1 MACIVLHSIPV
12 WTGGVAVTAPPNNPA
27 MEYLGHTQTATYMTG
42 PRLNAAQTYHLP
54 SIATMQSN
62 FKSYDTYP
70 APSPM
75 RRSLTTLPWRPST
88 YYQTAKVN
96 PGNPCTQ
103 SMPDPMSAR
112 TALNELDALK
122 VPPVFAAARNC
133 LYTRYSPN
141 DWSASNSGNYLAS
154 DRVRS
159 GAGRLRMDTVRLCR
173 ETDDKTKRGQ
183 TDVGKRLGERIGDI
197 SFWKSEVDHET
208 DNMISEVN
216 ALNEAKR
223 IMEKGLQ
230 ETENPLHIA
239 QECLYNREKRQTID
253 LVHDHPEKEL
263 IKEVDIIKRCQE
275 AMRNSIEKA
284 NVQLGLDRAAQHEL
298 EKDSDDKFSAHNL
311 DNNCHGLR
319 NSSRGI
325 AFHNGVHRIDN
336 TVLMCPVQSVLFD
349 PVMLCFILSA
359 LHCWVP
365 ETWAKFSSDN
375 VQRSQSELAAS
386 KQIMRNELETVLKA
400 CSDEMWHQWNTV
412 NTALNQ
418 RIKETT
424 DARNKLQTHLAKVLQ
439 EIFDMEKNIE
449 LLKRCI
455 QDKQA
460 PMMVAHTRL
469 DIRLRRPNIELC
481 RDAVQHRLVE
491 EVGEITDTVEALQSR
506 LRDSENALQ
515 QLLRTKSAL
524 EADLAVKNNS
534 LFIDREKCLAMR
546 KTFPMTPKIINL

>member
-1 MACIVLHSIPV
+1 MSS
-12 WTGGVAVTAPPNNPA
+12 VTAPPNNPA

-54 SIATMQSN
+54 SIANTQYAL
-62 FKSYDTYP
+62 KSYDTYP

-103 SMPDPMSAR
+103 YMPEPASAKS
-112 TALNELDALK
+112 ALNELDALK
-122 VPPVFAAARNC
+122 VPPVFAASRNS
-133 LYTRYSPN
+133 LYTRYTPT
-141 DWSASNSGNYLAS
+141 DWMASNRGNYLAS
-154 DRVRS
+154 DRVRC
-159 GAGRLRMDTVRLCR
+159 GGERLRLDSVRMAR
-173 ETDDKTKRGQ
+173 ETDDKTKRTQ
-183 TDVGKRLGERIGDI
+183 TDVGKRLGERLGDI
-197 SFWKSEVDHET
+197 AFWKGEVDHET
-208 DNMISEVN
+208 DNMISETN

-223 IMEKGLQ
+223 IMEKALQ

-239 QECLYNREKRQTID
+239 QECLYNREKRQGVD
-253 LVHDHPEKEL
+253 LVHDLPEREL
-263 IKEVDIIKRCQE
+263 IKEVDVIKRCQE
-275 AMRNSIEKA
+275 RMRNTIEKA
-284 NVQLGLDRAAQHEL
+284 NVQIGLNRAAQHEL
-298 EKDSDDKFSAHNL
+298 EKDSEDKFSAQNL

-336 TVLMCPVQSVLFD
+336 TVS
-349 PVMLCFILSA
+349 
-359 LHCWVP
+359 VP
-365 ETWAKFSSDN
+365 ETWAKFSNDN
-375 VQRSQSELAAS
+375 VERSQSERAAS
-386 KQIMRNELETVLKA
+386 KQMRNEIETVLNA
-400 CSDEMWHQWNTV
+400 CSNEIWHEWNAV

-424 DARNKLQTHLAKVLQ
+424 DARNKLQTHLARVLQ

-449 LLKRCI
+449 LLKKCI

-460 PMMVAHTRL
+460 PMMVAQTRL
-469 DIRLRRPNIELC
+469 DIRTRRPNVELC
-481 RDAVQHRLVE
+481 RDPVQHRLVE
-491 EVGEITDTVEALQSR
+491 EVGEITDTVEALQAK

-524 EADLAVKNNS
+524 ECDLAIKNNS

-546 KTFPMTPKIINL
+546 KTFPMSPKIVTLS